1 MSMVI
6 EAREPSAPAPVAR
19 RAAGPRAPADLV
31 FVDML
36 DPATARRALRMLD
49 CVKAVAL
56 RDGRCQVWA
65 EPGTAPLI
73 VDALRGEGLAPAVV
87 TLQWWQDSPRQA
99 LRPSC
104 TAIAAKAS
112 AATASTHHQP
122 RALSA
127 SPAST
132 APAIA
137 PQRRFWMPS
146 PAVAG
151 EPSRAPRRRFARP
164 NRGIVTKLIVV
175 TTTPSTVGS
184 GL

>member
-1 MSMVI
+1 MRMAV
-6 EAREPSAPAPVAR
+6 ETTRPVAPAGRRTGSAR
-19 RAAGPRAPADLV
+19 ARGDLV
-31 FVDML
+31 FVEVL
-36 DPATARRALRMLD
+36 RPETARRALRELD
-49 CVKAVAL
+49 CVKAVVL
-56 RDGRCQVWA
+56 SGGRCQVWT
-65 EPGTAPLI
+65 EPGAAPL
-73 VDALRGEGLAPAVV
+73 VVQALRDQGLDVAVV
-87 TLQWWQDSPRQA
+87 TLQWQQDSPRQA